1 MWGTRTAPPFRL
13 LMATPS
19 ERVSLLSPFWEGVRE
34 PAAGSLLRYSGTM
47 RQPLG
52 SALLNSQLHHHFSSP
67 TPTRS
72 FPLSLYP
79 HHLISKRNPVA
90 EAGIQPRPL
99 FRDDRLSK
107 TTDSWKLWA
116 QGGVVDNWKEC
127 CSEVVNVKGFDLASA
142 RDLPQA
148 LYEFPDGYHQYFG
161 EERYRFTEMLFD
173 PKNYFNQVRHNASR
187 TE

>member
-1 MWGTRTAPPFRL
+1 
-13 LMATPS
+13 
-19 ERVSLLSPFWEGVRE
+19 
-34 PAAGSLLRYSGTM
+34 M

-52 SALLNSQLHHHFSSP
+52 SSLLNSQLHHHFTNP
-67 TPTRS
+67 TSTRS

-79 HHLISKRNPVA
+79 HHLISKRNPVP

-127 CSEVVNVKGFDLASA
+127 CGEVVNVRGFDLATA

-173 PKNYFNQVRHNASR
+173 PKNYFNQVSQDPESAPVRGLERRGSHFPWLTLHCALSTVHVYHLR
-187 TE
+187 SFFLTISIDD

>member
-1 MWGTRTAPPFRL
+1 
-13 LMATPS
+13 
-19 ERVSLLSPFWEGVRE
+19 
-34 PAAGSLLRYSGTM
+34 M

-52 SALLNSQLHHHFSSP
+52 SALLNSQLHHHFTNA

-90 EAGIQPRPL
+90 EAGLQPTPL
-99 FRDDRLSK
+99 FRDDRLKS
-107 TTDSWKLWA
+107 TTESWKLWA
-116 QGGVVDNWKEC
+116 QNGVVESWKEC
-127 CSEVVNVKGFDLASA
+127 CGEVVNTRGFDLASA
-142 RDLPQA
+142 RDMPQA

-173 PKNYFNQVRHNASR
+173 PKNYFNQVSQTSALYSSGTSYRCHSGLDLGR
-187 TE
+187 